1 MHNKPDEQHPG
12 PEHTHHQ
19 PGYETTDVNIGG
31 ILVFIASLAVFVVVL
46 FVVCFGIGK
55 LINESLIKRDGPAS
69 RWHQTAPE
77 GNQLNNMANNA
88 EELQK
93 QMQSMTQNFPTPRLE
108 IDDGDN
114 DLNDIRVRE
123 DLLLDHY
130 SWANAEHTK
139 VRIPIERAMELLTEN
154 GKIAVA
160 PNAAA
165 AQEQDIAKMTGAGQ
179 PAITI
184 PLTNG
189 SAPTA
194 YEIRM
199 NEIREQRMRDVR
211 PQGGQARLEQ
221 PVQPK

>member
-1 MHNKPDEQHPG
+1 MPKEPDVQHPG
-12 PEHTHHQ
+12 PEHTHNQ
-19 PGYETTDVNIGG
+19 PGYETTDVSIRG
-31 ILVFIASLAVFVVVL
+31 IVVFLSSLTVFVVVL

-55 LINESLIKRDGPAS
+55 LINESLIKRDGPPT
-69 RWHQTAPE
+69 RWHQTAQE
-77 GNQLNNMANNA
+77 GNKLQNMANNA

-108 IDDGDN
+108 IDDGDT
-114 DLNDIRVRE
+114 DLNDIRIRE
-123 DLLLDHY
+123 DLLLEHY
-130 SWANAEHTK
+130 SWVDQQHTK

-165 AQEQDIAKMTGAGQ
+165 AEEQSIARMTGAGQ
-179 PAITI
+179 PPVTI

-194 YEIRM
+194 FELRM
-199 NEIREQRMRDVR
+199 NEQREQRMKDVH
-211 PQGGQARLEQ
+211 PQAAQARLEQ